1 MKKKKLVLNKETV
14 KNLTLDRQELDAVA
28 GGYINVGA
36 GTQLCPTGTTCHS
49 CSSCLACPGITDYTA
64 HINPNPIRPGGG

>member
-28 GGYINVGA
+28 GGYIGGA

-49 CSSCLACPGITDYTA
+49 CGTSCLACPGGTA
-64 HINPNPIRPGGG
+64 TIYINPDPTRGG